1 MENDNE
7 KKTPLPDDDNKED
20 QQKPA
25 KKDDKL
31 DLKKPP
37 NKSNPDEVY
46 EWVAKRISG
55 PSFRNPLKNFIDEN
69 CITFIDIDENTHE
82 QGQLFRELNILL
94 ENELEEIYKDGE
106 LTQEDFLKAAERG
119 VEDKKYKKYFNQVIN
134 FGDYNFFKSIMTKR
148 NYQIIKMAEQQ
159 MANAASMEKEQKEN
173 LSPEESE
180 QKTKEYVAKLLEE
193 ENKELDEAIKA
204 SLAEEDKRRRIAAIE
219 EEEMNRA
226 LKNSL
231 MMNPEPNNIPKK
243 EEPKPEPKKEEPK
256 KFTPVISSTV
266 KLEISGYMKPPET
279 KKPPEEEKP
288 EIKPEIKTEK
298 KLAPSEQKGFVLESS
313 NINIAID
320 SQENPYSKN
329 SSIKPKKEEP
339 KEEIKPKEDEVKN
352 SLKVEEESNEEP
364 KNEINEIKPKKAE
377 EKVTREFI
385 NIYEEKKRTLKPL
398 GIKHNI
404 NNSNTE
410 VKKSSLM
417 KDLQKRKGNIKN
429 DIERMNI
436 KKENKPKPESAID
449 IIKNNLN
456 KDNQNNN
463 DIINLDGDG
472 DGLLIDDNEEE
483 NDNNNKYVSKHNIHF
498 GKIEI
503 PNNFSGKIP
512 EYTKEKQEELKEY
525 RDMVIKQ
532 KMIGRENEENDI

>member
-94 ENELEEIYKDGE
+94 ENALEEIYKDGE

-231 MMNPEPNNIPKK
+231 MTNPEPNNIPKK

-288 EIKPEIKTEK
+288 EIKPEIKIEK

-313 NINIAID
+313 NINIAIE
-320 SQENPYSKN
+320 SQENPYAKN

>member
-94 ENELEEIYKDGE
+94 ENALEEIYKDGE

-256 KFTPVISSTV
+256 KFTPVISSAV
-266 KLEISGYMKPPET
+266 NLEISGYMKPPET

-288 EIKPEIKTEK
+288 EIKPEIKIEK

-313 NINIAID
+313 NINIAIE
-320 SQENPYSKN
+320 SQENPYAKN

-352 SLKVEEESNEEP
+352 SLKVEEEPNEEP

>member
-94 ENELEEIYKDGE
+94 ENALEEIYKDGE

-231 MMNPEPNNIPKK
+231 MMNPEPNDIPKK

-313 NINIAID
+313 NINIAIE
-320 SQENPYSKN
+320 SQENPYAKN

-352 SLKVEEESNEEP
+352 SLKVEEEPNEEP

>member
-94 ENELEEIYKDGE
+94 ENALEEIYKDGE

-231 MMNPEPNNIPKK
+231 MMNPEPNDIPKK

-313 NINIAID
+313 NINIAIE
-320 SQENPYSKN
+320 SQENPYAKN

-352 SLKVEEESNEEP
+352 SLKVEEEPNEEP
-364 KNEINEIKPKKAE
+364 KNEISEIKPKKAE

>member
-20 QQKPA
+20 QQKSA

-94 ENELEEIYKDGE
+94 ENALEEIYKDGE

-231 MMNPEPNNIPKK
+231 MMNPEPNDIPKK

-313 NINIAID
+313 NINISIE
-320 SQENPYSKN
+320 SQENPYAKN

>member
-94 ENELEEIYKDGE
+94 ENALEEIYKDGE

-231 MMNPEPNNIPKK
+231 MTNPEPNDI
-243 EEPKPEPKKEEPK
+243 PKKEEPK

-288 EIKPEIKTEK
+288 EIKPEIKIEK

-313 NINIAID
+313 NINIAIE
-320 SQENPYSKN
+320 SQENPYAKN

-352 SLKVEEESNEEP
+352 SLKVEEEPNEEP

>member
-20 QQKPA
+20 QQKSA

-94 ENELEEIYKDGE
+94 ENALEEIYKDGE

-231 MMNPEPNNIPKK
+231 MMNPEPNDIPKK

-313 NINIAID
+313 NINIAIE
-320 SQENPYSKN
+320 SQENPYAKN

>member
-94 ENELEEIYKDGE
+94 ENALEEIYKDGE

-288 EIKPEIKTEK
+288 EIKPEIKIEK

-313 NINIAID
+313 NINIAIE
-320 SQENPYSKN
+320 SQENPYAKN

-352 SLKVEEESNEEP
+352 SLKVEEEPNEEP

>member
-94 ENELEEIYKDGE
+94 ENALEEIYKDGE

-279 KKPPEEEKP
+279 KKPPEEEKH

-313 NINIAID
+313 NINIAIE
-320 SQENPYSKN
+320 SQENPYAKN

-352 SLKVEEESNEEP
+352 SLKVEEEPNEEP

>member
-288 EIKPEIKTEK
+288 EIKPEIKIEK

-313 NINIAID
+313 NINIAIE
-320 SQENPYSKN
+320 SQENPYAKN

-352 SLKVEEESNEEP
+352 SLKVEEEPNEEP

>member
-231 MMNPEPNNIPKK
+231 MMNPEPNDIPKK

-288 EIKPEIKTEK
+288 EIKPEIKIEK

-313 NINIAID
+313 NINIAIE
-320 SQENPYSKN
+320 SQENPYAKN

>member
-94 ENELEEIYKDGE
+94 ENALEEIYKDGE

-231 MMNPEPNNIPKK
+231 MMNPEPNDIPKK

-313 NINIAID
+313 NINIAIE
-320 SQENPYSKN
+320 SQENPYAKN

>member
-55 PSFRNPLKNFIDEN
+55 PLFRNPLKNFIDEN

-94 ENELEEIYKDGE
+94 ENALEEIYKDGE

-231 MMNPEPNNIPKK
+231 MMNPEPNDIPKK

-256 KFTPVISSTV
+256 KFTPVISSAV
-266 KLEISGYMKPPET
+266 NLEISGYMKPPET

-320 SQENPYSKN
+320 SQENPYAKN

-352 SLKVEEESNEEP
+352 SLKVEEEPNEEP

-449 IIKNNLN
+449 IIKSNLN

>member
-231 MMNPEPNNIPKK
+231 MMNPEPNDIPKK

-313 NINIAID
+313 NINIAIE
-320 SQENPYSKN
+320 SQENPYAKN

-352 SLKVEEESNEEP
+352 SLKVEEEPNEEP

-525 RDMVIKQ
+525 RDIVIKQ